1 MRMFRI
7 KMTAARTNP
16 QQIREVRIDSEKT
29 VGELLELVRIVY
41 EYGDVRGSLLNEA
54 GASQSPETKLKDRIH
69 VRDLLTVNYANKSIT
84 PIYLEVLEEFDGSG
98 ETAPILERYRIIP
111 RRTRKTAF
119 GYPAFA
125 PEEAERFQKYLNK
138 EISKVFAPELVVP
151 DFAWEIA
158 TPWQSLLDSGTAADL
173 KILIKENK
181 LPVNVYLRKAELEKG
196 IIKEAGKSD
205 FWENIMQTMGITEY
219 FQVKELCIQGSKFV
233 NGDAVDTTF
242 PVLSRNRLVDENYWY
257 RTILAKE
264 FMEFF
269 ENWLGSGKER
279 EYIKDHAEQTCFLAA
294 CRLYGFADW
303 ELVTE
308 FYKIMCPEQ
317 NAAERVGNFW
327 KQAMQCALQ
336 YNIKKIV
343 GMEVYYDSQSVS
355 SNSVKLLYRSF
366 LTSDRFHY
374 VPTKAEIEDIAI
386 SGIGFSEK
394 DREALIDMM
403 ERKYRGER
411 TNGRFIVGELE
422 KAIHTGIPAGELTGY
437 LQKALLSGRRSSYL
451 GDIMEILER
460 AQRTVRKIPLGGYTE
475 TEINRAVT
483 KKKVVRVEKKIYPN
497 DPCPCGSGKKY
508 KNCCGRR

>member
-1 MRMFRI
+1 
-7 KMTAARTNP
+7 
-16 QQIREVRIDSEKT
+16 
-29 VGELLELVRIVY
+29 
-41 EYGDVRGSLLNEA
+41 
-54 GASQSPETKLKDRIH
+54 
-69 VRDLLTVNYANKSIT
+69 
-84 PIYLEVLEEFDGSG
+84 
-98 ETAPILERYRIIP
+98 
-111 RRTRKTAF
+111 
-119 GYPAFA
+119 
-125 PEEAERFQKYLNK
+125 
-138 EISKVFAPELVVP
+138 
-151 DFAWEIA
+151 
-158 TPWQSLLDSGTAADL
+158 
-173 KILIKENK
+173 
-181 LPVNVYLRKAELEKG
+181 
-196 IIKEAGKSD
+196 
-205 FWENIMQTMGITEY
+205 MGITEY

-294 CRLYGFADW
+294 CRLYGFADR

-317 NAAERVGNFW
+317 NAAERVGTFW

-403 ERKYRGER
+403 ERKYRCER

-422 KAIHTGIPAGELTGY
+422 KAIHTGIPVGELTGY
-437 LQKALLSGRRSSYL
+437 LQKVLLSGRRSSYL

-483 KKKVVRVEKKIYPN
+483 KKKVVL
-497 DPCPCGSGKKY
+497 PCF
-508 KNCCGRR
+508 